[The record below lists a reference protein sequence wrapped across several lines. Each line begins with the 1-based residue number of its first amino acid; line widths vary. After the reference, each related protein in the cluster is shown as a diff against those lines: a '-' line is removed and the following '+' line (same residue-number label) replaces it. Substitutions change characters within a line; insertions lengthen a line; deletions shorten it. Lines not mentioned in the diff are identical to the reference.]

1 MKEILGKAKTIRE
14 LLGGAKYSIDYYQR
28 EYRWQTKQMAELIE
42 DLTSKFLESHE
53 PGNERSGVAAYGH
66 YFLGSIIISDRADKK
81 FIIDG
86 QQRCTSLTLLLI
98 YLHRNLVDEEEKGQ
112 LADLIFSRKHG
123 KRSFNLDVPDRTPCM
138 EALYTGEPFDPNDQP
153 ESVVN
158 ILARFADIEEQFPEE
173 VKGDALP
180 FFADWLIEKVHLV
193 EITAYSDGDAYTIF
207 ETMNDRG
214 LSLTPTDMLKGY
226 LLANITDPDQRNLA
240 SKIWRERVAECQE
253 LGKEEDADAIKSWLR
268 SQHAHKIRERKA
280 NAKPEDFDLIGTEF
294 HRWIRDREET
304 FGLANSTAFAKFIE
318 RDFKFYTGAYL
329 RARDAGDK
337 LSPGLEAIHFN
348 AQQKFTLQYPV
359 LLAPL
364 RPDDSEEAQLR
375 KMRVVAT
382 FIDILLTR
390 RIWNWRNI
398 NYNALQYAMFTVIRD
413 IRAKS
418 APDVAEVLA
427 KRLEDEQETFAGND
441 RFSLHGMNGPQ
452 VHRLLA
458 RITDYVETR
467 SGMASRY
474 AEYMATGKKRYE
486 VEHIWANFP
495 ERHTDE
501 FSHPSDFAT
510 MRNRIGGL
518 LLLPKSFNA
527 SYGALPYGEKLPHYH
542 SQNLLARSL
551 HPTCY
556 QNNPGFLKFIADTG
570 LPFRPLETF
579 RSAEMEER
587 CDLYLKLAERIWNP
601 ERLMEVATA

>member
-14 LLGGAKYSIDYYQR
+14 LLSGAKYSIDYYQR
-28 EYRWQTKQMAELIE
+28 EYRWQTKQMEELIN
-42 DLTSKFLESHE
+42 DLTEKFLESYD
-53 PGNERSGVAAYGH
+53 PSDERGVVETYGH
-66 YFLGSIIISDRADKK
+66 YFLGSIIISDRDGQK

-98 YLHRNLVDEEEKGQ
+98 YLHRNLEDEEEKGQ
-112 LADLIFSRKHG
+112 MADLIFSRKHG

-138 EALYTGEPFDPNDQP
+138 EALYIGESFDSNDQP

-173 VKGDALP
+173 VKGAALA
-180 FFADWLIEKVHLV
+180 FFADWLIENVHLV
-193 EITAYSDGDAYTIF
+193 EITAYSDEDAYTIF

-226 LLANITDPDQRNLA
+226 LLANITDADQRNHA
-240 SKIWRERVAECQE
+240 SKIWRERVAKCQS

-294 HRWIRDREET
+294 HRWIRESEESL
-304 FGLANSTAFAKFIE
+304 GLTNSTAFAKFIE

-329 RARDAGDK
+329 RARDAGDT
-337 LSPGLEAIHFN
+337 LTAGLEAIHFN

-364 RPDDSEEAQLR
+364 RPDDTDETILR

-382 FIDILLTR
+382 FIDILITR

-398 NYNALQYAMFTVIRD
+398 NYSSLQYAMFTVIRD
-413 IRAKS
+413 IRGKS

-427 KRLEDEQETFAGND
+427 KRLIEEQETFAGND
-441 RFSLHGMNGPQ
+441 RFTLHGMNGPQ

-458 RITDYVETR
+458 RLTDYVETR
-467 SGMASRY
+467 SGLASRY
-474 AEYMATGKKRYE
+474 AEYMTTGKKRYE
-486 VEHIWANFP
+486 IEHIWANHP
-495 ERHTDE
+495 ERHKDE

-527 SYGALPYGEKLPHYH
+527 SYGDLRYEEKLPHYH
-542 SQNLLARSL
+542 GQNLLARSL

-556 QNNPGFLKFIADTG
+556 ENNPGFLNFIADTG

-579 RSAEMEER
+579 RSAELEER
-587 CDLYLKLAERIWNP
+587 SNLCLKLAERIWNP
-601 ERLMEVATA
+601 EQLMEVATA

>member
-28 EYRWQTKQMAELIE
+28 DYRWQTKQMSELIN
-42 DLTSKFLESHE
+42 DLTSKFLESYQT
-53 PGNERSGVAAYGH
+53 GDERGAVERYGH
-66 YFLGSIIISDRADKK
+66 YFLGSIIISDRDGRK

-98 YLHRNLVDEEEKGQ
+98 YLHRNLNDEEEKKQ
-112 LADLIFSRKHG
+112 LADLIFSQKFG

-138 EALYTGEPFDPNDQP
+138 EALYTVEHFDPNDQP

-173 VKGDALP
+173 VKGGALAY
-180 FFADWLIEKVHLV
+180 FADWLIENVHLV
-193 EITAYSDGDAYTIF
+193 EITAYSDEDAYTIF

-226 LLANITDPDQRNLA
+226 LLANITGTDLRNHA
-240 SKIWRERVAECQE
+240 SKIWRERVAQCQE
-253 LGKEEDADAIKSWLR
+253 LGKEEEADAIKSWLR

-280 NAKPEDFDLIGTEF
+280 NSKPEDFDLIGTEF

-304 FGLANSTAFAKFIE
+304 LGLANSTAFAKFIE

-329 RARDAGDK
+329 RAREAGDK
-337 LSPGLEAIHFN
+337 LLPGLEAVHFN

-364 RPDDSEEAQLR
+364 RPDDSEETQLR

-398 NYNALQYAMFTVIRD
+398 NYNALQYAMFIVIRD
-413 IRAKS
+413 LRGKT
-418 APDVAEVLA
+418 APEVAEVLA
-427 KRLEDEQETFAGND
+427 KRLEEEHETFAGNE
-441 RFSLHGMNGPQ
+441 RFGLHSMNGPQ

-458 RITDYVETR
+458 RLTDYVETR
-467 SGMASRY
+467 SGLASRY
-474 AEYMATGKKRYE
+474 AEYMATGKGRYE
-486 VEHIWANFP
+486 IEHIWANHAD
-495 ERHTDE
+495 RHAAE
-501 FSHPSDFAT
+501 FSHPSDFAY

-518 LLLPKSFNA
+518 LLLPKNFNA
-527 SYGALPYGEKLPHYH
+527 SYGDLSYEEKLPHYH
-542 SQNLLARSL
+542 GQNLLARSL

-556 QNNPGFLKFIADTG
+556 GNNPGFLKFIADTG

-587 CDLYLKLAERIWNP
+587 CGLYLKIAERIWNP
-601 ERLMEVATA
+601 ELLMEVATA

>member
-14 LLGGAKYSIDYYQR
+14 LLSGAKYSIDYYQR
-28 EYRWQTKQMAELIE
+28 EYRWQTKQMEELIN
-42 DLTSKFLESHE
+42 DLTGKFLESYD
-53 PGNERSGVAAYGH
+53 PSDERGVVETYGH
-66 YFLGSIIISDRADKK
+66 YFLGSIIISDRDGQK

-98 YLHRNLVDEEEKGQ
+98 YLHRNLEDEEEKGQ
-112 LADLIFSRKHG
+112 MADLIFSRKHG

-138 EALYTGEPFDPNDQP
+138 EALYIGESFDPNDQP

-173 VKGDALP
+173 VKGAALP
-180 FFADWLIEKVHLV
+180 FFADWLIENVHLV
-193 EITAYSDGDAYTIF
+193 EITAYSDEDAYTIF

-226 LLANITDPDQRNLA
+226 LLANITDADQRNHA
-240 SKIWRERVAECQE
+240 SKIWRERVAKCQS

-294 HRWIRDREET
+294 HRWIRDSEET
-304 FGLANSTAFAKFIE
+304 LGLANSTAFAKFIE

-329 RARDAGDK
+329 RAREAGDT
-337 LSPGLEAIHFN
+337 LTAGLEAIHFN

-364 RPDDSEEAQLR
+364 RPDDPDETILR

-382 FIDILLTR
+382 FIDILITR

-398 NYNALQYAMFTVIRD
+398 NYSALQYAMFTVIRD
-413 IRAKS
+413 IRGKT
-418 APDVAEVLA
+418 APEVAEVLA
-427 KRLEDEQETFAGND
+427 KRLAEEHETFAGNE
-441 RFSLHGMNGPQ
+441 RFGLHSMNGPQ
-452 VHRLLA
+452 VHRMLA

-486 VEHIWANFP
+486 IEHIWANHP
-495 ERHTDE
+495 ERHKDE

-527 SYGALPYGEKLPHYH
+527 SYGDLPYDEKLPHYH
-542 SQNLLARSL
+542 GQNLLARSL

-556 QNNPGFLKFIADTG
+556 ENNPGFLKFIQETG
-570 LPFRPLETF
+570 LPFKPMDSF
-579 RSAEMEER
+579 RTAEMEER
-587 CDLYLKLAERIWNP
+587 SDLYLRLAERIWNP
-601 ERLMEVATA
+601 EQLMEVATA

>member
-1 MKEILGKAKTIRE
+1 MKEILGKAKSIRE

-28 EYRWQTKQMAELIE
+28 EYRWQTKQIAELIN
-42 DLTSKFLESHE
+42 DLTSKFLESYE
-53 PGNERSGVAAYGH
+53 EGDERGAVENYGH
-66 YFLGSIIISDRADKK
+66 YFLGSIIISDRDGQK

-98 YLHRNLVDEEEKGQ
+98 YLHLNLVDEEEKGQ
-112 LADLIFSRKHG
+112 MADLIFSRKHG

-138 EALYTGEPFDPNDQP
+138 EALYTGEPFDPSDQS

-180 FFADWLIEKVHLV
+180 FFADWLIENVHLV
-193 EITAYSDGDAYTIF
+193 EITAYSDEDAYTIF

-226 LLANITDPDQRNLA
+226 LLANILDTEQRNFA
-240 SKIWRERVAECQE
+240 SKIWRDRVAECQE
-253 LGKEEDADAIKSWLR
+253 LGKEEEADAIKSWLR
-268 SQHAHKIRERKA
+268 SQHAQKIRERKA
-280 NAKPEDFDLIGTEF
+280 NSKPEDFDLIGTEF

-304 FGLANSTAFAKFIE
+304 LGLVNSTAFSNFIK

-329 RARDAGDK
+329 RARDAGDTIK
-337 LSPGLEAIHFN
+337 PELEAVHFN
-348 AQQKFTLQYPV
+348 AQQKFTLQYAV

-364 RPDDSEEAQLR
+364 RPDDPEETQLR

-382 FIDILLTR
+382 FIDILITR

-398 NYNALQYAMFTVIRD
+398 NYSALQYAMFTVIRD
-413 IRAKS
+413 IRGKS
-418 APDVAEVLA
+418 APEVAEVLV
-427 KRLEDEQETFAGND
+427 KRLEEEHETFAGND
-441 RFSLHGMNGPQ
+441 RFALHMMNGPQ

-458 RITDYVETR
+458 RLTDYVETR

-474 AEYMATGKKRYE
+474 AEYMAAGKKRYE
-486 VEHIWANFP
+486 IEHIWANHAD
-495 ERHTDE
+495 RHTDE
-501 FSHPSDFAT
+501 FSHPSDFAN

-527 SYGALPYGEKLPHYH
+527 SYGDLPYDEKLPHYH
-542 SQNLLARSL
+542 GQNLLARSL
-551 HPTCY
+551 HPKCY
-556 QNNPGFLKFIADTG
+556 ENNPGFLKFIADTG
-570 LPFRPLETF
+570 LPFRPLEAF